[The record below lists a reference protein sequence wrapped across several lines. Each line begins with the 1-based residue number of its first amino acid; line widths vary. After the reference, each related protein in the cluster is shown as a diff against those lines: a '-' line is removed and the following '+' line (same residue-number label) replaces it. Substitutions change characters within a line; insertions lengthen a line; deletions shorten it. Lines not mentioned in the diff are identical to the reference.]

1 MKNILRISGEMHAQ
15 LRAHLHPGDLKE
27 AIAFAL
33 CGRLSTSAHNGLLV
47 HKLVLIPHEI
57 CLRKGDFIKWPTN
70 YIDELIDEAAEK
82 NMGILKIH
90 SHPEGYDDFSEL
102 DDESDKILFPSI
114 YALMNN
120 EAPHVSAIMYGNGE
134 IKARV
139 VDSANVFHLVD
150 KVTIIGDQVTIF
162 NGQGQDS
169 DVEINL
175 RNIQTFGL
183 GTTNLLKS
191 LSVTIIGCSGTGS
204 IVIEQLARLGVGKI
218 IIADPDSVELKN
230 LNRILNS
237 TYEDALSK
245 TSKVT
250 VMKRAIDAMGFKT
263 DVQPFTSL
271 LQEDKDLLEAIMESD
286 FVIGSVDSIE
296 GRSIMNSISTMYLVP
311 YIDMG
316 VKLVTDKKGGIDEI
330 SGSVH
335 YLQPGKSS
343 LRTRGVYTIE
353 ELAAEGL
360 KRTNPEMYEEQ
371 RKNGYVVDV
380 NVESPAVIPINMQTA
395 SLAVLEFLA
404 RIHPYRYDPNAR
416 FAQTNISISD
426 WEIWHEQ
433 EGPIDTYLRKL
444 VGRGNMKPMLNT
456 PNLDE
461 LWSLN

>member
-1 MKNILRISGEMHAQ
+1 MINILRISGEMHAE

-33 CGRLSTSAHNGLLV
+33 CGRVCTSTHEGLLV
-47 HKLVLIPHEI
+47 HRLLLIPYDI
-57 CLRKGDFIKWPTN
+57 CVRKGDFIEWPTD
-70 YIDELIDEAAEK
+70 YIDDLIDEAVEK

-90 SHPEGYDDFSEL
+90 SHPEGYDNFSEL
-102 DDESDKILFPSI
+102 DDESDRILFPSI
-114 YALMNN
+114 YALMNDA
-120 EAPHVSAIMYGNGE
+120 APHMSAIMYGDGE

-139 VDSANVFHLVD
+139 VDPSNCFHLVD
-150 KVTIIGDQVTIF
+150 KVSVFGDQVKIF
-162 NGQGQDS
+162 SGNTHDGNA
-169 DVEINL
+169 EINL

-191 LSVTIIGCSGTGS
+191 MSVTVIGCSGTGS

-218 IIADPDSVELKN
+218 IIADPDRIELKN

-237 TYEDALSK
+237 TYEDALGN
-245 TSKVT
+245 TFKVI
-250 VMKRAIDAMGFKT
+250 VMKRAIDAMGFET
-263 DVQPFTSL
+263 DVQVFPTL
-271 LQEDKDLLEAIMESD
+271 LQEDKDLLEAVMTSD

-296 GRSIMNSISTMYLVP
+296 GRSIINAISTMYLVP

-335 YLQPGKSS
+335 YLQAGKSS
-343 LRTRGVYTIE
+343 LRTRGVYTIQ

-360 KRTNPEMYEEQ
+360 KRTNPEMYNEQ
-371 RKNGYVVDV
+371 LKNGYVVDI

-404 RIHPYRYDPNAR
+404 RIHPYRYDPNAG
-416 FAQTNISISD
+416 FAQSNISLGD
-426 WEIWHEQ
+426 WEIWHEG
-433 EGPIDTYLRKL
+433 EGATDTYLRKF

-461 LWSLN
+461 LW

>member
-1 MKNILRISGEMHAQ
+1 MMKHVLRISGEMHAQ

-33 CGRLSTSAHNGLLV
+33 CGRLSTSTHNGLLV
-47 HKLVLIPHEI
+47 HKLILVPHSLCI
-57 CLRKGDFIKWPTN
+57 RKGDFIEWPTD
-70 YIDELIDEAAEK
+70 YIDDLIDEASEK

-90 SHPEGYDDFSEL
+90 SHPDGYDDFSKL
-102 DDESDKILFPSI
+102 DDESDRILFPSI
-114 YALMNN
+114 YALMN
-120 EAPHVSAIMYGNGE
+120 EQTPHFSAIMYSDGG

-139 VDSANVFHLVD
+139 VHTDNEFQPVDNVAIV
-150 KVTIIGDQVTIF
+150 GDQVVIYHSMA
-162 NGQGQDS
+162 NAGNE
-169 DVEINL
+169 EINL
-175 RNIQTFGL
+175 RNLQTFGL

-191 LSVTIIGCSGTGS
+191 LTVTVIGCSGTGS
-204 IVIEQLARLGVGKI
+204 IVIEQLARLGVGKL
-218 IIADPDSVELKN
+218 IIADPDQIELKN

-237 TYEDALSK
+237 TYDDAINGAE
-245 TSKVT
+245 KVA
-250 VMKRAIDAMGFKT
+250 VMQRAIAAMGFDT
-263 DVQPFTSL
+263 EVIAFRSL
-271 LQEDKDLLEAIMESD
+271 LQEDGLLMEAAMESD
-286 FVIGSVDSIE
+286 FILGSVDSIE
-296 GRSIMNSISTMYLVP
+296 GRNIMNTISTMYLVP

-360 KRTNPEMYEEQ
+360 KRTNPEMYDEQ
-371 RKNGYVVDV
+371 RKNGYVVDI

-404 RIHPYRYDPNAR
+404 RLHPYRYDPNSR

-426 WEIWHEQ
+426 WEIWHEA
-433 EGPIDTYLRKL
+433 EGNDDIYLKKM
-444 VGRGNMKPMLNT
+444 VGRGNMKPMLNS
-456 PNLDE
+456 PNLNE
-461 LWSLN
+461 LW